1 MITIRSI
8 RVLSIGNCFP
18 FDEINENV
26 ISNRKLLIYKLLK
39 AYPLLWFRH
48 QSQWKIEPLS
58 SPLVELQEYLEEDLR
73 TSDSWLCCRKLGPCL
88 ETMGYEIL
96 LICLEHRTEPD

>member
-1 MITIRSI
+1 M
-8 RVLSIGNCFP
+8 
-18 FDEINENV
+18 E
-26 ISNRKLLIYKLLK
+26 KLLIYKLLK
-39 AYPLLWFRH
+39 AYPLLRFRH

-58 SPLVELQEYLEEDLR
+58 SPLVELQENLEEDLR

>member
-1 MITIRSI
+1 M
-8 RVLSIGNCFP
+8 
-18 FDEINENV
+18 E
-26 ISNRKLLIYKLLK
+26 KLLIYKLLK
-39 AYPLLWFRH
+39 AYPLLRFRY

-58 SPLVELQEYLEEDLR
+58 SPLVELQENLEEDLR

-88 ETMGYEIL
+88 KTLGYEIL